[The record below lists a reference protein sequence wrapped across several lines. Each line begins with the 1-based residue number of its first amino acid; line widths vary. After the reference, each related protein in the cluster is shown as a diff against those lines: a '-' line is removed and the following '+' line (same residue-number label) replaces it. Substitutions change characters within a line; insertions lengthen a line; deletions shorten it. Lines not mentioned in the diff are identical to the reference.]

1 MKSWTDKEKWY
12 EWCKWASAK
21 QQNNQHAEKTGSNY
35 LEKPV
40 RSLQATPEARKRLL
54 KQTAN
59 CETLENMKT
68 VSCAGRAAEWKW
80 RAHWICADNRFENMC
95 KFCDSIMK
103 FNFSLELSLFTRV
116 FWDISNRIQRDS
128 SDNKTEVVKLKLI
141 NWKFRLKMR
150 EMKMIRMA
158 MNFSRQF
165 ALRSY
170 IADVVGNKPWYTE
183 KGYTWIEKLDWREVY
198 SSREENP
205 CSRRES
211 MQQKRILAA
220 EENPALDRMNVNSSN
235 ATLSPCRQLSSPKG
249 RTRFGCRA
257 AVGVR
262 AGSALSLCSARWSKR
277 LGGWS
282 DAVRWATGAFV
293 LLEHTSTEL
302 NWVSRC
308 CCGGCDRLQTRCQ
321 LRGNRVLRLAV
332 PQLQHEGSKFGYSRI
347 QHIHRCTCIFLEYL
361 LYKINFTEYTC
372 IYTCIINYLRY
383 SEK

>member
-1 MKSWTDKEKWY
+1 MFQFSIKKKLAGGRKKTHRITIWVQRKVEQIRKNDTSDADE
-12 EWCKWASAK
+12 S
-21 QQNNQHAEKTGSNY
+21 QQDRTTNMLRNRLRKIRKTGEKFASN
-35 LEKPV
+35 
-40 RSLQATPEARKRLL
+40 PEARKRLL

-211 MQQKRILAA
+211 LQQKRI
-220 EENPALDRMNVNSSN
+220 
-235 ATLSPCRQLSSPKG
+235 
-249 RTRFGCRA
+249 
-257 AVGVR
+257 
-262 AGSALSLCSARWSKR
+262 
-277 LGGWS
+277 
-282 DAVRWATGAFV
+282 
-293 LLEHTSTEL
+293 
-302 NWVSRC
+302 
-308 CCGGCDRLQTRCQ
+308 
-321 LRGNRVLRLAV
+321 
-332 PQLQHEGSKFGYSRI
+332 QH
-347 QHIHRCTCIFLEYL
+347 
-361 LYKINFTEYTC
+361 
-372 IYTCIINYLRY
+372 
-383 SEK
+383 